1 MPNQA
6 IQNDISQSRL
16 PFIISF
22 SIIALLIL
30 LYFVWPAFQE
40 SINQAYRILTSG
52 DRPRI
57 SQWVSQFGIWG
68 PIVIILAMVV
78 QMFLFVIPSV
88 ALMVVSVLAYGS
100 FWGSVI
106 SLLAIFAA
114 STVGYFIG
122 RKLGPVTVDKLI
134 GSKTERK
141 MERYVNQYGLWAVI
155 VARISPLLSNDA
167 ISFVAGLLRVGYQR
181 FIVATGIGILPLTL
195 LIAYLG
201 ESTERMKTG
210 LLWISIISIIAF
222 VAYVVYDQRKLKSS

>member
-6 IQNDISQSRL
+6 IQNEISQSRL
-16 PFIISF
+16 PLIISF

-40 SINQAYRILTSG
+40 SLNEAYRILTSD
-52 DRPRI
+52 DRQKI

-88 ALMVVSVLAYGS
+88 ALMVVSVLAYGP
-100 FWGSVI
+100 FWGSII

-114 STVGYFIG
+114 STVGYFVG
-122 RKLGPVTVDKLI
+122 RKLEMVTVHRLI

-141 MERYVNQYGLWAVI
+141 MENYVNRYGFWGVI

-167 ISFVAGLLRVGYQR
+167 ISFVAGLLRMGYQR

-195 LIAYLG
+195 FIAYLG

-210 LLWISIISIIAF
+210 LLWISIVSIIAF
-222 VAYVVYDQRKLKSS
+222 VAYVIYDQRKRQ